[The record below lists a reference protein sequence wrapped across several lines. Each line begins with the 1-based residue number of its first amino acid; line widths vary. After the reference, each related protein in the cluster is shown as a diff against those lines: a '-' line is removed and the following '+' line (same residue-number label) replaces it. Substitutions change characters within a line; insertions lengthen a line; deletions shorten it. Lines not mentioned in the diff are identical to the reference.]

1 MNTQELIIPPFFEN
15 ERIHPQ
21 AEDAFRQARNM
32 NIESQRHIFDAL
44 SRMFRRPS
52 IHNADKVFAIRA
64 LARFIDFAPEDERSW
79 RRYEA
84 WRKTQPD
91 GPSLPNASKIRRAF
105 DGSWTEAIE
114 SVAVVP
120 TLALTTLRRR
130 RRNRPLSR
138 HEILECAREWV
149 ADEEGRLNW
158 RSFMAW
164 TSARASL
171 GFSVPQSRNAVIKKF
186 ADLRT
191 LLHAVGLDDDEI
203 ERRLRAPEAY
213 TDEEL
218 RVALDGFLAWNGG
231 PGTLADYRRFCVSDV
246 APDPAP
252 SSTSIYMRI
261 GNGSWREL
269 VERRWAAL
277 EAGAE

>member
-1 MNTQELIIPPFFEN
+1 MKTQELIIPPFFEN

-52 IHNADKVFAIRA
+52 IHNADKVFSIRA
-64 LARFIDFAPEDERSW
+64 LARFIDFAHEDERSW
-79 RRYEA
+79 RRYEE

-114 SVAVVP
+114 CVAVVP

-138 HEILECAREWV
+138 VEILECAREWV
-149 ADEEGRLNW
+149 AAEDGRLNW
-158 RSFMAW
+158 RSFMTW
-164 TSARASL
+164 TSARAAL
-171 GFSVPQSRNAVIKKF
+171 GLSVPQSRNVVTKKF

-191 LLHAVGLDDDEI
+191 LLRAVGLDDDEI

-218 RVALDGFLAWNGG
+218 LVALDGFLAWNGG
-231 PGTLADYRRFCVSDV
+231 PGTLADYRRFCVSEC

-252 SSTSIYMRI
+252 SSTSIYTRI

-269 VERRWAAL
+269 VERRWAEL
-277 EAGAE
+277 KAGAK